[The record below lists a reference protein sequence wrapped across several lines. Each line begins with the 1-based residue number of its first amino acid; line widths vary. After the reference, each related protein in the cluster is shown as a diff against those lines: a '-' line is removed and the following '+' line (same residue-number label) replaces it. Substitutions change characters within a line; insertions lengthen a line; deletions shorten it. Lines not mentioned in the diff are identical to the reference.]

1 MVAVE
6 LELVLLLSGLFGSGF
21 GSVGSLVEVV
31 FEVCVVD
38 SFLEFRKYAMIS
50 LNESSV
56 L

>member
-31 FEVCVVD
+31 LEVVVD
-38 SFLEFRKYAMIS
+38 PFFRVQKICDDFC
-50 LNESSV
+50 ERE
-56 L
+56 

>member
-31 FEVCVVD
+31 LEVCVVD
-38 SFLEFRKYAMIS
+38 PFFRVQKICDDFC
-50 LNESSV
+50 ERE
-56 L
+56 